1 MLSLTRIP
9 IRFLRL
15 IPARSFTSI
24 ANGASYYEIL
34 KLKPTATK
42 TEIRNRFF
50 EMAKVYH
57 PDVSDQPGASEKFK
71 EISEAYAILSID
83 NLRKE
88 YNEKI
93 NVNLDSTSKSQF
105 YKASEDQFSREDSEN
120 VKGENY

>member
-1 MLSLTRIP
+1 
-9 IRFLRL
+9 
-15 IPARSFTSI
+15 
-24 ANGASYYEIL
+24 
-34 KLKPTATK
+34 
-42 TEIRNRFF
+42 
-50 EMAKVYH
+50 MAKVYH

-93 NVNLDSTSKSQF
+93 NVNIDSTSKSQF